1 MKKERNT
8 IFDNLRGL
16 CMLGVIAIHVGSM
29 AVSAHAASPLLVLVT
44 NILSRYS
51 VPAFFFISGYG
62 FPCGGGYSAA
72 WKPWDLRSQCRSY
85 FFSRCGCTTSACIF
99 GPTRPG

>member
-1 MKKERNT
+1 MILRTPYSCKPAKELSVKQRNLV
-8 IFDNLRGL
+8 FDNLRGI

-29 AVSAHAASPLLVLVT
+29 AVSDAVASPFLVLIT

-62 FPCGGGYSAA
+62 LFYS
-72 WKPWDLRSQCRSY
+72 KPLEQPLRY
-85 FFSRCGCTTSACIF
+85 GAL
-99 GPTRPG
+99 